1 MDQGDTPTLE
11 EELRKLQL
19 SEFFSIFEKEKID
32 KEALVKIICN
42 ILKVTISSFAV
53 YSLALPFLWN

>member
-11 EELRKLQL
+11 EELKKLQL

-32 KEALVKIICN
+32 KEALVVGSGVGGKSK
-42 ILKVTISSFAV
+42 LYET
-53 YSLALPFLWN
+53 YSDLNLYN

>member
-11 EELRKLQL
+11 EELKKLQL

-32 KEALVKIICN
+32 KEALTLCTDKDLQEMGIP
-42 ILKVTISSFAV
+42 LDQERR
-53 YSLALPFLWN
+53 Y